1 MNANNPGVMTVDSSL
16 GPQSTNL
23 ATVLL
28 CIDVKVAFVSVM
40 SGDRG
45 REIAARMA
53 ACWNACAGL
62 DPEHL
67 ARFGL
72 GSATGSEV
80 YRLREQN
87 AELLEA
93 LQLISNTDPVDCAL
107 DPQRAV
113 RISKAAIA
121 KATGEKQ

>member
-1 MNANNPGVMTVDSSL
+1 MNNPGVMTVETGL
-16 GPQSTNL
+16 GPESTGIPTYSL
-23 ATVLL
+23 H
-28 CIDVKVAFVSVM
+28 IGGKPAFVASLFTDN
-40 SGDRG
+40 SG
-45 REIAARMA
+45 ENAKRMA

-62 DPEHL
+62 DPDHL

-93 LQLISNTDPVDCAL
+93 LQLISDTDPVDCAL

-121 KATGEKQ
+121 KAIGENK